1 MTGNETILQYLT
13 NVPAWYL
20 ATSVND
26 QPHVRPFSFAA
37 EQDGKIW
44 FCTATTKDVW
54 DELVANPK
62 FEATAW
68 WPGHGWLIL
77 RGRAGLEDKVND
89 DIRYAGFAQHIGHAC
104 HQRRFRADDHQVD
117 GVALHELQNGL
128 AILGVQAR
136 HVLRDGVRSTVAR
149 GRVQVV
155 GTGGFRQGPRNG
167 VLTAAAAQNQ
177 DVHVT
182 NPPFPALG

>member
-1 MTGNETILQYLT
+1 MTGNEKILQYLSA
-13 NVPAWYL
+13 VPAWYL

-89 DIRYAGFAQHIGHAC
+89 DIRYAGFARPTTGRTTPRSRSSAWRN
-104 HQRRFRADDHQVD
+104 RR
-117 GVALHELQNGL
+117 
-128 AILGVQAR
+128 LGFA
-136 HVLRDGVRSTVAR
+136 TM
-149 GRVQVV
+149 
-155 GTGGFRQGPRNG
+155 RNG
-167 VLTAAAAQNQ
+167 
-177 DVHVT
+177 
-182 NPPFPALG
+182 FP

>member
-1 MTGNETILQYLT
+1 MTGNEKILQYLSA
-13 NVPAWYL
+13 VPAWYL

-68 WPGHGWLIL
+68 WPRHGWLIL
-77 RGRAGLEDKVND
+77 RGHAGLEDKVND
-89 DIRYAGFAQHIGHAC
+89 DIRYAGLAHLSGLGETY
-104 HQRRFRADDHQVD
+104 D
-117 GVALHELQNGL
+117 GPNDPTLTFFSVEEPQAWICNHEEWVPVEL
-128 AILGVQAR
+128 
-136 HVLRDGVRSTVAR
+136 
-149 GRVQVV
+149 
-155 GTGGFRQGPRNG
+155 
-167 VLTAAAAQNQ
+167 
-177 DVHVT
+177 
-182 NPPFPALG
+182 